1 MNLLHLLLFKGSSR
15 KVSFALWL
23 FIVASAYLWIKL
35 ISADQ
40 WMNCVLLVTA
50 LTGGGTIAD
59 KWLEQN
65 KKPGNPGKSE

>member
-1 MNLLHLLLFKGSSR
+1 MNLLNLLMFKNSSR
-15 KVSFALWL
+15 KVSFAVWL

-59 KWLEQN
+59 KWLEA
-65 KKPGNPGKSE
+65 KKPKDA